1 MQKVVIPRVM
11 ARWTTS
17 SNVLAAWPQ
26 NWPEWEWWEKGIF
39 GLVGVIVV
47 RELYRVLP
55 VIGDITCRFNVVKGR
70 APAYS
75 YHGVCKRGD
84 VTVAVFDVHIMLS
97 SIIVI
102 DVSRGN
108 FDTIE
113 RGVSPFTKNEN
124 DYSA

>member
-1 MQKVVIPRVM
+1 MAAELAGVGVVGEGHLWLV
-11 ARWTTS
+11 
-17 SNVLAAWPQ
+17 
-26 NWPEWEWWEKGIF
+26 
-39 GLVGVIVV
+39 GLVVV
-47 RELYRVLP
+47 RGLYRVLP
-55 VIGDITCRFNVVKGR
+55 VICDITCRFNVVKGR

-75 YHGVCKRGD
+75 YHGVCKRDD

-97 SIIVI
+97 GIIII
-102 DVSRGN
+102 DVSRGD